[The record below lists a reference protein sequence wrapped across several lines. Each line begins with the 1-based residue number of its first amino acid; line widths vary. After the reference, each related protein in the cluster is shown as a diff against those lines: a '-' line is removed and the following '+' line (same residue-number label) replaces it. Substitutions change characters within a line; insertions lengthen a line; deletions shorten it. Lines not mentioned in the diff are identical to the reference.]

1 MELILVDLN
10 TDLVKA
16 WRKFLDSYGYVRIV
30 QGSIFEVDCDAL
42 VSPANSYGF
51 MDGGLDLA
59 ISRFFGWGVQERL
72 QQQIQ
77 EKHHGEL
84 LVGTAEAVPTNH
96 PGISY
101 VVSAPTMRVPMIL
114 TESVNVYLAMRA
126 VLLLIK
132 FGKFGDGEKIAD
144 KVRKIAIPGM
154 GTGVGRISPEICAW
168 QMKTAIDE
176 VLEGGPRFPATW
188 HEAQTRHQLLYTR
201 EARDLQH

>member
-96 PGISY
+96 PGFSI
-101 VVSAPTMRVPMIL
+101 
-114 TESVNVYLAMRA
+114 
-126 VLLLIK
+126 
-132 FGKFGDGEKIAD
+132 
-144 KVRKIAIPGM
+144 
-154 GTGVGRISPEICAW
+154 
-168 QMKTAIDE
+168 
-176 VLEGGPRFPATW
+176 FPA
-188 HEAQTRHQLLYTR
+188 YI
-201 EARDLQH
+201 